1 MLVPW
6 NVRKRSVTIH
16 RKGFFEMKTKRMLA
30 SLFAAVSI
38 VTCTAVTA
46 SAEAP
51 QGLKNGMTNGFVSS
65 YSQGLKN
72 GQLNGLTNSLI
83 NGCTHGLKSVQLSGL
98 KNSLADGLKEGLTNG
113 LSSGLKEGLKK
124 GLLNGN
130 KQ

>member
-51 QGLKNGMTNGFVSS
+51 QGLKNGMTNGFVSG
-65 YSQGLKN
+65 YSQGLKRTAERLDE
-72 GQLNGLTNSLI
+72 QPYKRMHPWI
-83 NGCTHGLKSVQLSGL
+83 EKWAVERPEKQSG
-98 KNSLADGLKEGLTNG
+98 
-113 LSSGLKEGLKK
+113 
-124 GLLNGN
+124 
-130 KQ
+130 

>member
-30 SLFAAVSI
+30 SLFAAVSS

-51 QGLKNGMTNGFVSS
+51 
-65 YSQGLKN
+65 QGLKN

-83 NGCTHGLKSVQLSGL
+83 NGCTHGLKSGQLSGL

-113 LSSGLKEGLKK
+113 LSFGLKEGLKK